1 MRNYELMMVV
11 LPHLDEESLAVTLGR
26 VNRYIDE
33 RGGEVLQ
40 QQRWGNVRRLA
51 YPIRSYTEG
60 SYFLTHFQ
68 IDPQHTKE
76 LEADLIISEDVLRHL
91 LVKVDGFEPT
101 AEDRAPALAPAEEAP
116 DTTELESS
124 QAEEGTSPE
133 APVLEQEAA
142 SATEAPVATSEAE
155 VAAEEEA
162 TGDVT
167 ETPVATAEAEVAV
180 VDEATGDVTETPV
193 ATSEAEVAA
202 VEEAPGAVED
212 APVLNSEDAAVTVE
226 DEAEQETQ
234 DQVTT
239 VEGDVQ
245 ESTQEGDTEAD
256 SEEGEAHQ
264 PEEEPK
270 GTDKEDR
277 G

>member
-11 LPHLDEESLAVTLGR
+11 LPHLDEESLTVTLGR

-60 SYFLTHFQ
+60 GYVLTHFQ
-68 IDPQHTKE
+68 IEPQHTKE
-76 LEADLIISEDVLRHL
+76 LEANLIISEDVLRHL

-101 AEDRAPALAPAEEAP
+101 AEDRAPAVASAEEAP
-116 DTTELESS
+116 DTTEPESP
-124 QAEEGTSPE
+124 QTEEGTSPE
-133 APVLEQEAA
+133 TPVLEQEVA
-142 SATEAPVATSEAE
+142 SATEAQ
-155 VAAEEEA
+155 
-162 TGDVT
+162 
-167 ETPVATAEAEVAV
+167 
-180 VDEATGDVTETPV
+180 V

-202 VEEAPGAVED
+202 VEEAPGDVED
-212 APVLNSEDAAVTVE
+212 EPVLNSEDAAVTVE

-245 ESTQEGDTEAD
+245 ELTQEGDTDAD
-256 SEEGEAHQ
+256 SEQGEDHQ
-264 PEEEPK
+264 PEEEPT
-270 GTDKEDR
+270 GTDKKDR